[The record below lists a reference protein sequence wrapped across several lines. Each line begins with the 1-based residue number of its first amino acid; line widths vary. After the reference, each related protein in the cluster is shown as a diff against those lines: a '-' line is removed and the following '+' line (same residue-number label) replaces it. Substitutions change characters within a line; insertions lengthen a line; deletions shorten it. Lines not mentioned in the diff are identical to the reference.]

1 MLEGFYVDHFQLS
14 SVDVLG
20 EDFSLDFFKR
30 FLIVVFLFP
39 HECEDNAIYAVEDC
53 LW

>member
-1 MLEGFYVDHFQLS
+1 MEGFYVDHFQPS
-14 SVDVLG
+14 SVHVVD

-30 FLIVVFLFP
+30 FLIFVFLFP
-39 HECEDNAIYAVEDC
+39 NECEEDAIYSVENC